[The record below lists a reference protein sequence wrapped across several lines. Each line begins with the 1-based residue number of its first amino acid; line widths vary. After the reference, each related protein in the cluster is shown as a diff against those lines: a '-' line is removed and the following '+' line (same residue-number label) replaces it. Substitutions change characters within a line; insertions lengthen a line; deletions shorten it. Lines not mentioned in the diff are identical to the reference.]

1 MLCSGHEWR
10 IEIHGLSKMNNN
22 LINEKQALLFG
33 LTAVLLWSTVATAF
47 KLTLAQ
53 LTPIQML
60 AVACVVSVISLL
72 MICAYQRQLGQIL
85 PTFAANPKYFIIS
98 GLINPLCY
106 YLILFQ
112 AYRLLP
118 ASQAQSINYSW
129 AMTLTIM
136 AAIFLKQTI
145 RKQDYLAA
153 ALCYLGVLVIAT
165 RGNLLALDFASPVGV
180 GLALLSTLLWAGY
193 WILNTRNT
201 ADPVVSL
208 LLGFLVALPCTL
220 ILSLYEGA
228 DWSHIT
234 AQGWLSAVYVG
245 LFEMG
250 ITFFLWLNAL
260 KRTRHTARISNLIFI
275 SPFISL
281 LLLAVIIQEQIHPT
295 TLIGLVCIITGLTIQ
310 QLKPKRTSPPQE
322 TKQ

>member
-1 MLCSGHEWR
+1 M
-10 IEIHGLSKMNNN
+10 
-22 LINEKQALLFG
+22 NEKRALMFG
-33 LTAVLLWSTVATAF
+33 ISAVLLWSTVATAF

-60 AVACVVSVISLL
+60 AVACVISSAVLL
-72 MICAYQRQLGQIL
+72 AICTLQRQLRHII
-85 PTFAANPKYFIIS
+85 PTFTANPGYFILS

-129 AMTLTIM
+129 AITLTIM
-136 AAIFLKQTI
+136 AAVFLKQQI
-145 RKQDYLAA
+145 RRQDYLAA
-153 ALCYLGVLVIAT
+153 VLCYLGVLIIAT
-165 RGNLLALDFASPVGV
+165 QGNLLALHFDSPLGV

-193 WILNTRNT
+193 WILNTQNK
-201 ADPVVSL
+201 ADPVIGL
-208 LLGFLVALPCTL
+208 LLGFLIATPC
-220 ILSLYEGA
+220 IIALSLYEDA

-234 AQGWLSAVYVG
+234 PQGWLSAVYVG

-260 KRTRHTARISNLIFI
+260 KQTRHTARISNLIFI

-281 LLLAVIIQEQIHPT
+281 VLLSVIIHEQIHPST
-295 TLIGLVCIITGLTIQ
+295 ILGLICIIGGLVIQ
-310 QLKPKRTSPPQE
+310 QFAGKKRMHAA
-322 TKQ
+322 KQ

>member
-1 MLCSGHEWR
+1 
-10 IEIHGLSKMNNN
+10 MN
-22 LINEKQALLFG
+22 NEKQALLFG
-33 LTAVLLWSTVATAF
+33 LSAVLLWSTVATAF

-60 AVACVVSVISLL
+60 TVACFSSIVSLL
-72 MICAYQRQLGQIL
+72 MICTYQRQLRLIW
-85 PTFAANPKYFIIS
+85 PTFTANPVYFIVS

-112 AYRLLP
+112 AYHLLP

-129 AMTLTIM
+129 AMTLTLM
-136 AAIFLKQTI
+136 AAIFLKQKI

-153 ALCYLGVLVIAT
+153 GLCYLGVLVIAT
-165 RGNLLALDFASPVGV
+165 RGNLLALDFESPVGV
-180 GLALLSTLLWAGY
+180 GLALLSTILWAGY

-208 LLGFLVALPCTL
+208 LLGFLVAFPCTL
-220 ILSLYEGA
+220 ILSFYEHA
-228 DWSHIT
+228 DWTHIT
-234 AQGWLSAVYVG
+234 VQGWLSAVYVG

-250 ITFFLWLNAL
+250 ITFFLWLSAL

-281 LLLAVIIQEQIHPT
+281 LLLSVIIQEQIHPT
-295 TLIGLVCIITGLTIQ
+295 TIVGLVCIIAGLTIQ
-310 QLKPKRTSPPQE
+310 QVTFKRDKTHQSTAP
-322 TKQ
+322 